1 MSADTDNPI
10 EKALRSYAQRRR
22 QEPGAPGP
30 LHPAN
35 RRLLQAEVSR
45 IHPQPGSDK
54 PQKSNH
60 LAWWFQWQGLA
71 SLGMAVLLLCAG
83 VVWWAAQNSPR
94 TTELALAEKSEDASV
109 RQAPAALESPRPEVV
124 AVAPSPQGVSPAAP
138 QMERVRVSVAPPA
151 GLRDANDLQSVSLE
165 ARAAQGLA
173 VHFAAPGG
181 TASASP
187 DATRGL
193 AATFPP
199 PTTTPP
205 QAITVLS
212 APATPLPSPG
222 GVFVGAEI
230 ASTAALALA
239 EPADA
244 AVAGVQSIA
253 FQQVTGEQVPGLASL
268 KRQSEPAKPKADNS
282 LAGKPVLQ
290 QFRLER
296 NQEQVTIRDSD
307 GSEYRGYV
315 VESPSPAR
323 TARLRPDPNP
333 QETARR
339 GARPP
344 AAASPTPSGDSYRFK
359 AQGMNL
365 SLQQPLVL
373 EGQLLPLAP
382 NQAPSA
388 SGAAASQIAR
398 PDRLQQAPRTST
410 NTRDVSGLVG
420 WELQSSV
427 AIGTQRPVTVKAIQV
442 PSPSTSGGTA
452 PPSPAATPPAKP

>member
-30 LHPAN
+30 LHPVN
-35 RRLLQAEVSR
+35 RRLLQAEVTR
-45 IHPQPGSDK
+45 IYPQPGSNK
-54 PQKSNH
+54 PQPTNH

-83 VVWWAAQNSPR
+83 VVWWAAQNSPQ
-94 TTELALAEKSEDASV
+94 TTELALAGKSEDAST
-109 RQAPAALESPRPEVV
+109 RQALAPPEPARRGMV
-124 AVAPSPQGVSPAAP
+124 AAPPSAQGISPAAP
-138 QMERVRVSVAPPA
+138 SADRARGLDAPPA
-151 GLRDANDLQSVSLE
+151 GLRDTKDVQIQPLETRALPGVALSV
-165 ARAAQGLA
+165 G
-173 VHFAAPGG
+173 APAGS
-181 TASASP
+181 ASASR
-187 DATRGL
+187 DASRGL
-193 AATFPP
+193 AAEPSAP
-199 PTTTPP
+199 ATTPL
-205 QAITVLS
+205 QTATVLS
-212 APATPLPSPG
+212 APITVLPSPG
-222 GVFVGAEI
+222 RSFASAEI
-230 ASTAALALA
+230 APTPAPVLANPTDTATASAHF
-239 EPADA
+239 
-244 AVAGVQSIA
+244 IA
-253 FQQVTGEQVPGLASL
+253 FQQVTADQVPALASL
-268 KRQSEPAKPKADNS
+268 KRQSEPAKPKAENS

-296 NQEQVTIRDSD
+296 NQDQVTIRDGD

-323 TARLRPDPNP
+323 TAGPRPNPNP

-339 GARPP
+339 AAKSPP
-344 AAASPTPSGDSYRFK
+344 AVSPAPSEASYRFK

-373 EGQLLPLAP
+373 EGQLVPLTP

-388 SGAAASQIAR
+388 SGAAASQIDR

-410 NTRDVSGLVG
+410 NLRDVSGLVG

-427 AIGTQRPVTVKAIQV
+427 AIGTQRPVAVKAIQV
-442 PSPSTSGGTA
+442 PSFTGSGATS
-452 PPSPAATPPAKP
+452 PPSPAATQPAKP